1 MQPHPPTHEVTGLP
15 PVRAAHAARPPVAT
29 GPVVIGIASA
39 LVITAV
45 ALGVGILVTSA
56 GPSTSTPTSA
66 RLITITPATTSV
78 RP

>member
-1 MQPHPPTHEVTGLP
+1 
-15 PVRAAHAARPPVAT
+15 
-29 GPVVIGIASA
+29 VVIGIASA